1 MFLYSTLNS
10 RFFILSQKLQTN
22 RRIIF
27 FSSIER
33 FKAILNLEC
42 FFVSRRSVRLKLKL
56 FYENFFVDSLFVLLV
71 NVTYFEDQNKNSQ
84 HGICKTL
91 WSHASGSSAMLSI
104 EAFSLGNELVHVQAV
119 PGSSIDSPVVTQWWN
134 TLTTEAIGNSRRMG
148 LVNYIFFKGKNP
160 VFLKNH
166 YLLNFWNLYSLASS
180 LYGVIVKLHWE
191 YDEILKLVS
200 TWQ

>member
-42 FFVSRRSVRLKLKL
+42 FLVSHRSVRLKLKL

-91 WSHASGSSAMLSI
+91 
-104 EAFSLGNELVHVQAV
+104 
-119 PGSSIDSPVVTQWWN
+119 
-134 TLTTEAIGNSRRMG
+134 
-148 LVNYIFFKGKNP
+148 
-160 VFLKNH
+160 
-166 YLLNFWNLYSLASS
+166 
-180 LYGVIVKLHWE
+180 
-191 YDEILKLVS
+191 
-200 TWQ
+200 

>member
-1 MFLYSTLNS
+1 MHYICKVIKLSITSKLFCKWLTSLKLKMWYSGIMFLYFTLNS
-10 RFFILSQKLQTN
+10 RFLILSQKLETN
-22 RRIIF
+22 HRRIF

-42 FFVSRRSVRLKLKL
+42 FFVLRRSVRLKLKL

-71 NVTYFEDQNKNSQ
+71 NVTYFVDQNTNSQ

-91 WSHASGSSAMLSI
+91 WPHASGISAMLSI

-148 LVNYIFFKGKNP
+148 LVNYIFF
-160 VFLKNH
+160 
-166 YLLNFWNLYSLASS
+166 
-180 LYGVIVKLHWE
+180 
-191 YDEILKLVS
+191 
-200 TWQ
+200 

>member
-42 FFVSRRSVRLKLKL
+42 FLVLRRSVRLKLKL

-71 NVTYFEDQNKNSQ
+71 NVTYFVDQNTNSQ

-91 WSHASGSSAMLSI
+91 
-104 EAFSLGNELVHVQAV
+104 
-119 PGSSIDSPVVTQWWN
+119 
-134 TLTTEAIGNSRRMG
+134 
-148 LVNYIFFKGKNP
+148 
-160 VFLKNH
+160 
-166 YLLNFWNLYSLASS
+166 
-180 LYGVIVKLHWE
+180 
-191 YDEILKLVS
+191 
-200 TWQ
+200 